1 MVAPKSSVSISPRYQ
16 MDSLTEEYIDSLKDY
31 LVLRTPS
38 AQGYLADLTGPTPQP
53 SVGEE
58 GIARGGWISRTELLR
73 HIRDGEI
80 LDGYTQTAILLY
92 LLHKNSQS

>member
-1 MVAPKSSVSISPRYQ
+1 M
-16 MDSLTEEYIDSLKDY
+16 
-31 LVLRTPS
+31 
-38 AQGYLADLTGPTPQP
+38 
-53 SVGEE
+53 
-58 GIARGGWISRTELLR
+58 ISRTELLR